1 MKSNS
6 SVESFEGHIDAND
19 CRDLW
24 VAVVKTGLCDALR
37 PSRNMRYGTGLPTD
51 QWQADAWIRHSE
63 DFKVVC
69 GLAGMNADMWRKL
82 YIEGKLEYTMFTRV
96 KETGS

>member
-1 MKSNS
+1 MKSKS
-6 SVESFEGHIDAND
+6 SVETFEGHIDAND

-96 KETGS
+96 KETK